1 MLGTEGNNEGSPLSP
16 ASPRRGKGVSLAGGP
31 SLSATRMKSIDQ
43 EVKER
48 VKDRPTNSTSFRD
61 RMLAMRSNQGGQR
74 QKKGSWSVVAHL
86 ESREPTRPRPH
97 PRRT

>member
-1 MLGTEGNNEGSPLSP
+1 
-16 ASPRRGKGVSLAGGP
+16 
-31 SLSATRMKSIDQ
+31 MKSIDQ

-86 ESREPTRPRPH
+86 ESREPT
-97 PRRT
+97 